1 MNILEPYISIKSY
14 TSPYKIEREYNNKI
28 KQLEEQREKVIVN
41 NFMSLLNNFN
51 FKRKIIN
58 NYRENIDTLCCD
70 IYIINILKQSYNKTN
85 DTFLEIGIENECTA
99 QFNYNYKDNYT
110 YYFDVI
116 GHDIEKIIEDIE
128 SCSSF
133 DDMCNFNLK
142 LPEENYY
149 NFISARFQSAESYD
163 GEYIYYLKKI
173 YYPIILKIEEIIN
186 SNSKEFIELI
196 KKYE

>member
-70 IYIINILKQSYNKTN
+70 IYIINILKQCYNKTN
-85 DTFLEIGIENECTA
+85 DTFLEIGNES
-99 QFNYNYKDNYT
+99 
-110 YYFDVI
+110 
-116 GHDIEKIIEDIE
+116 E
-128 SCSSF
+128 
-133 DDMCNFNLK
+133 
-142 LPEENYY
+142 
-149 NFISARFQSAESYD
+149 
-163 GEYIYYLKKI
+163 KKI
-173 YYPIILKIEEIIN
+173 RI
-186 SNSKEFIELI
+186 
-196 KKYE
+196 